1 MNILHRYTVRTLQ
14 KNKVRTLVTIIGII
28 LSVAMITAVTTSV
41 SSLMHYLMNV
51 TIQSDGSWHGMYY
64 EMSAEQY
71 EELKALPEV
80 SETVALQSVGYAQI
94 DSPSIE
100 RKPYLFIGAMS
111 EGFSGTVPVKL
122 TAGRMPQNSG
132 ELLIPESYFN
142 SGAPSVKLGQ
152 EMTLTVGN
160 RYDSDGTA
168 LFQQNSFREGE
179 TFLAGEAR
187 VYTVVGFYEGLKQD
201 SYYSAPGY
209 TVLTVAEAE
218 VGAVQNVFFKL
229 HNMKETYSLMSS
241 ARFEEL
247 YGKAN
252 EDLLMYNG
260 HINEPSLALTLGGMA
275 AIIGAIIFFSSVS
288 LIYNAF
294 SISVSE
300 RTKQFGLLSSVGA
313 TRKQLLRSV
322 LFEGSALSLIGIPLG
337 VGAGILGMWITFMC
351 TSDMF
356 SAVFGSGTNTAF
368 SLHVSWLSVVL
379 AAVLGFLTIIVSAY
393 IPARRAA
400 RVSAIEA
407 IRQSRDVNI
416 KAKEIKT
423 SRLTQRLFGFEGT
436 LAAKNFKR
444 SRKKYR
450 ATVFSLFISI
460 VLFISASSFC
470 SYVTAGADDIVSRP
484 EYDLIYR
491 FDEAGS
497 DPERLLAMLSAAE
510 HVTDAQYYY
519 ETYVEMPTDVS
530 VLEPAY
536 VDYFCRNWGMG
547 TDSVTAIPLNVRM
560 CFIND
565 AAYQEYAKQMLAE
578 IPSGGE
584 FLPPAIVL
592 NDFTYKYNGKY
603 VATGILKEDASVYD
617 LYMVRKMEGM
627 AFDYEVWNEE
637 KNMMEYRYT
646 LLGADEENSRRS
658 FYAEEATDRRQVQ
671 IALITKKGPFSV
683 ANRGN
688 DGITMIFPYSAVSVL
703 NGYEHRTS
711 YRTMGFRANH
721 HKAAYNELTTILLRN
736 GLSTGDLY
744 DYAETVE
751 SRRAMVVVV
760 NVFAYGFITLV
771 SLIALANVFN
781 TISTNVHL
789 RRREFAMLKSIGMTK
804 RGFNKMMNFECLLYG
819 IKGLIYGL
827 PVAFGLSYLMYLTVN
842 ESWNSSFRVPWQSVC
857 IAVGSVF
864 AVVFAAM
871 LYSMHKIKKDNP
883 IDAMKNENL

>member
-41 SSLMHYLMNV
+41 SSLLHYLMNV

-64 EMSAEQY
+64 GMSAEQY
-71 EELKALPEV
+71 EELKALTEV
-80 SETVALQSVGYAQI
+80 NETVALQSEGYARI
-94 DSPSIE
+94 DSPVIE

-111 EGFSGTVPVKL
+111 SGFSDTVPVKL
-122 TAGRMPQNSG
+122 TAGRMPQNSN
-132 ELLIPESYFN
+132 ELLLPESYFH
-142 SGAPSVKLGQ
+142 SGAPSVKLDQ
-152 EMTLTVGN
+152 QITLAVGS
-160 RYDSDGTA
+160 RCDEDGTA
-168 LFQQNSFREGE
+168 LFQQNPYEEGE
-179 TFLAGEAR
+179 TFLPGEAR
-187 VYTVVGFYEGLKQD
+187 TYTVVGFYEGLKQD
-201 SYYSAPGY
+201 TYYSAGY
-209 TVLTVAEAE
+209 TLLTVAKVE
-218 VGAVQNVFFKL
+218 VGAMQNVFFKL
-229 HNMKETYSLMSS
+229 HHMEETYSFMESK
-241 ARFEEL
+241 RFDTL

-356 SAVFGSGTNTAF
+356 SAVFGSGTGTAF

-379 AAVLGFLTIIVSAY
+379 AAVLGFLTILVSAY

-407 IRQSRDVNI
+407 IRQSKDVNI
-416 KAKEIKT
+416 KAREIKT

-470 SYVTAGADDIVSRP
+470 SYVTAGAADIVSRP

-491 FDEAGS
+491 FNEAEN
-497 DPERLLAMLSAAE
+497 DPEQLLAMLSAAE

-519 ETYVEMPTDVS
+519 ETYVQMPVGTS
-530 VLEPAY
+530 ALEPAY
-536 VDYFCRNWGMG
+536 VDYVCRTWDIGK
-547 TDSVTAIPLNVRM
+547 DSVKAIPLNVRM
-560 CFIND
+560 CFLND
-565 AAYQEYAKQMLAE
+565 EAYQEYAKQMLAE

-592 NDFTYKYNGKY
+592 NDFTYKHNGKY
-603 VATGILKEDASVYD
+603 VATGILKENTSAFD
-617 LYMVRKMEGM
+617 LYMVRKLEGM

-671 IALITKKGPFSV
+671 IALVTKKGPFSV

-703 NGYEHRTS
+703 NGYEHRNS
-711 YRTMGFRANH
+711 YRTMGFRADH

-819 IKGLIYGL
+819 IKGLVYGL
-827 PVAFGLSYLMYLTVN
+827 PVAFGMSYLMYLTVN
-842 ESWNSSFRVPWQSVC
+842 ESWNSGFRVPWQSVC

>member
-41 SSLMHYLMNV
+41 SSLLHYLMNV

-64 EMSAEQY
+64 DMSAEQY

-80 SETVALQSVGYAQI
+80 SETVTLQSVGYARI
-94 DSPSIE
+94 DSPATE
-100 RKPYLFIGAMS
+100 RRPYLFIGAMS
-111 EGFSGTVPVKL
+111 EDFSDTVPVKL

-132 ELLIPESYFN
+132 ELLLPESYFN
-142 SGAPSVKLGQ
+142 SGAPSVKLWQ
-152 EMTLTVGN
+152 EMTVEVGI
-160 RYDSDGTA
+160 RCDSDGTA
-168 LFQQNSFREGE
+168 LFQQNPYQEGE
-179 TFLAGEAR
+179 SFLPEATR
-187 VYTVVGFYEGLKQD
+187 VYTVVGFYEGLRWQD
-201 SYYSAPGY
+201 GYYTPGH
-209 TVLTVAEAE
+209 TALTVAETE
-218 VGAVQNVFFKL
+218 SEAVQNVFFKL

-241 ARFEEL
+241 GRFDEL
-247 YGKAN
+247 RGKAN

-260 HINEPSLALTLGGMA
+260 HISEPSLALALGGMA

-356 SAVFGSGTNTAF
+356 SAMLGGGTDAAF
-368 SLHVSWLSVVL
+368 SLHVSWLSVVI
-379 AAVLGFLTIIVSAY
+379 AVVLGFFTIMISAY

-416 KAKEIKT
+416 KATEIRT

-444 SRKKYR
+444 SRKRYR

-470 SYVTAGADDIVSRP
+470 SYLTAGADDVISRP
-484 EYDLIYR
+484 EYDIVYR
-491 FDEAGS
+491 LDETS
-497 DPERLLAMLSAAE
+497 EDPERLLQLLSAAE

-519 ETYVEMPTDVS
+519 ETYVQMPVDAS
-530 VLEPAY
+530 MLERAY
-536 VDYFCRNWGMG
+536 ADYVCRNEGWQLDAGG
-547 TDSVTAIPLNVRM
+547 VVALNVRM
-560 CFIND
+560 CFLND
-565 AAYQEYAKQMLAE
+565 SAYREYAKQTLAE
-578 IPSGGE
+578 IPSEGE

-592 NDFTYKYNGKY
+592 NDFTYKYKGKY
-603 VATGILKEDASVYD
+603 IATGILKENTSAFD

-627 AFDYEVWNEE
+627 EFDYSVWDSE
-637 KNMMEYRYT
+637 KNMLEYCYT

-658 FYAEEATDRRQVQ
+658 FTAEEATDRKQVQ
-671 IALITKKGPFSV
+671 IALLTKKGPFSV
-683 ANRGN
+683 ANRGHN
-688 DGITMIFPYSAVSVL
+688 GVTMIFPYSAVSAL
-703 NGYEHRTS
+703 NGYEVYAS
-711 YRTMGFRANH
+711 YKTMSFLTDH
-721 HKAAYNELTTILLRN
+721 HKAAYNELTAILRSN
-736 GLSTGDLY
+736 GLSIGELY

-819 IKGLIYGL
+819 IKGLVYGL

-842 ESWNSSFRVPWQSVC
+842 QSWDSVFRVPWQSVC